1 LFNVVKITTPI
12 YLQPMPIR
20 LPYREELFAHEVAA
34 FTPPAKAYM
43 AAGFKSRP
51 EFARA
56 NACRLLRKSAVVQ
69 RVEELRAEFRG
80 HCALQVEY
88 LQELLLPIVEA
99 NVLDCFEAAGG
110 PPAKTKRRK
119 PGRKDATPALAA
131 DPGKLRFKP
140 LDRLRREQGLAIA
153 GLKLGENGAVVDVK
167 FHSKTDAA
175 RALMAT
181 LGIKEGDQSAGLA
194 LVELGSRLGAA
205 LERAKG
211 APTGGKVIEHSTPL
225 EPLPAAEDQDDRV
238 VEIIDC

>member
-1 LFNVVKITTPI
+1 
-12 YLQPMPIR
+12 MPTR
-20 LPYREELFAHEVAA
+20 LPYHEELFAHEVAA

-56 NACRLLRKSAVVQ
+56 NVCRLLRKPAVAQ
-69 RVEELRAEFRG
+69 RVNELRTEFRG
-80 HCALQVEY
+80 DCALQLEY
-88 LQELLLPIVEA
+88 VQELLLPIVEA
-99 NVLDCFEAAGG
+99 NVLYCFEAAAE

-119 PGRKDATPALAA
+119 GGRKDATPALAA
-131 DPGKLRFKP
+131 DPSRLRFKP
-140 LDRLRREQGLAIA
+140 LDRLRREQGLAIP

-175 RALMAT
+175 RTLMAT
-181 LGIKEGDQSAGLA
+181 LSIKEGDQSAGLA

-211 APTGGKVIEHSTPL
+211 APTAGKVIEHSTSL
-225 EPLPAAEDQDDRV
+225 SRCRRLRARMIV
-238 VEIIDC
+238 